1 METPK
6 NILSKN
12 LFQEGKIAH
21 GNTFIGRQDL
31 LKSLINLWNE
41 SDGNSSRSIVGLNRM
56 GKSSLVCQFC
66 EMVKEQN
73 PDTFCINLTLNQYT
87 WPALIQ
93 LIMRTILKDAT
104 DEMRKLDPL
113 IEEICT
119 KTSQL
124 ELNPSLSTHESVETE
139 IMMNYKRLLQRM
151 EKKKQKYLLIID
163 EFDSAKFCWKNH
175 GRYFEDLRDSAHKYD
190 GFNLIVSRR
199 PLEVIEMDSYGNS
212 CFHNVFPEMHVC
224 AFDPVL
230 DMPEYYAS
238 LENNYAV
245 TLDDAER
252 EKVEEYTGF
261 CPTFLA
267 GLGNKLASA
276 AIQRKTI
283 PTVDAVFSDSHFQ
296 TNYQKHYFEFL
307 RRMQEDGLWNDIVC
321 FLMDI
326 SAIRI
331 DDSTSNSFQEAQIN
345 TLCCKGYLR
354 KKQNGEYVVFSDD
367 FAAWAKHK
375 LFRSEIETIY
385 DRIIAAEVSIREML
399 KRKMPQIWSVRYPEH
414 DWEADFLNNVN
425 VPKGVRYFT
434 RPTGYHNLKNYLD
447 SAKKYDPNASVADA
461 LTIKVKLILV
471 KELWSHGI
479 NTCFNSQPYSAWE
492 DCFKKI
498 AKIRNPLFHA
508 QITSSS
514 SSPQH
519 YYLLKEANDNANR
532 IIKQLSASH

>member
-12 LFQEGKIAH
+12 IFQEGKIAH
-21 GNTFIGRQDL
+21 GTAFIGRQDL

-56 GKSSLVCQFC
+56 GKSSLVCRFC

-73 PDTFCINLTLNQYT
+73 PDAFCINLTLNQNT

-93 LIMRTILKDAT
+93 LIMRTILEDAM

-119 KTSQL
+119 KTCEL
-124 ELNPSLSTHESVETE
+124 VLNPSLPTHESIETK

-163 EFDSAKFCWKNH
+163 EFDSAKFCWKDH
-175 GRYFEDLRDSAHKYD
+175 GRYFEDLRDSAHKYV

-238 LENNYAV
+238 LENHYAV

-252 EKVEEYTGF
+252 EKVEAYTGF

-276 AIQRKTI
+276 AIQQNPI

-296 TNYQKHYFEFL
+296 TNYQKHYKEFL
-307 RRMQEDGLWNDIVC
+307 ERMQDDGLWNPLVC

-326 SAIRI
+326 FAVQI
-331 DDSTSNSFQEAQIN
+331 DDGSPFQEAQIN

-367 FAAWAKHK
+367 FAAWAKHR
-375 LFRSEIETIY
+375 LFRSEIDTIY

-399 KRKMPQIWSVRYPEH
+399 KRKMPQIWSVRYPGH
-414 DWEADFLNNVN
+414 DWESDFLNNVN
-425 VPKGVRYFT
+425 VPKDARYFT
-434 RPTGYHNLKNYLD
+434 NKQLKGYLD
-447 SAKKYDPNASVADA
+447 SAKRYDTNAGVADA
-461 LTIKVKLILV
+461 MTIRVKLILV
-471 KELWSHGI
+471 KEFWSDGI
-479 NTCFNSQPYSAWE
+479 DQCFDAQPYDAWKE
-492 DCFKKI
+492 CFKVI
-498 AKIRNPLFHA
+498 EDIRNPLFHA
-508 QITSSS
+508 QISSASSS
-514 SSPQH
+514 SQH

-532 IIKQLSASH
+532 IIKQLSANR